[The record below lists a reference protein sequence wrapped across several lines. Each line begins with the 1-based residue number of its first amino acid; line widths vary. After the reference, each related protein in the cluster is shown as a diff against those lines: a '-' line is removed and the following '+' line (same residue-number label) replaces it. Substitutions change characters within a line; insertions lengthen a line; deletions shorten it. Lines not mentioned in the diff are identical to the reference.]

1 MRRKFSTLLDEHL
14 YDRARLEASRQGKQI
29 ADVVGEALTEY
40 LDERSALVGPAGVVA
55 GSWGA
60 LRLPLERVRQILADE
75 EGLLDGRGRQGPGGD
90 RRRHPGTPAWGD
102 GFRIGGPRFRARRRP
117 PALRSHRSRIGWP
130 APRGLR
136 ALRRGPRKPAAPRIV
151 YTATSAGSSS
161 TLIQPGERVSKAL

>member
-60 LRLPLERVRQILADE
+60 LRLPREQVRQVLAEE
-75 EGLLDGRGRQGPGGD
+75 EGLLEG
-90 RRRHPGTPAWGD
+90 
-102 GFRIGGPRFRARRRP
+102 
-117 PALRSHRSRIGWP
+117 
-130 APRGLR
+130 
-136 ALRRGPRKPAAPRIV
+136 
-151 YTATSAGSSS
+151 
-161 TLIQPGERVSKAL
+161 